1 LTKIAAAALPA
12 LMVAVSAC
20 NEESSTLSMDEMP
33 NMAVTAFSLSAN
45 TRNPGL
51 DSAYFSIDLERG
63 IIFNA
68 DSLRKGT
75 DISKVVA
82 KITYPDVVDRAIITM
97 TGGSVRT
104 GEIDYEKT
112 QTDSIDFTGEVTLTL
127 GIKKF
132 DVEKVYRLK
141 VNVHKEEPDLLAWDE
156 MAFAA
161 LPSRLGSPLRQKTV
175 EMKGLAVSL
184 IEENDGTYTLATC
197 DNLYADTWKKHQ
209 ITLPFKPD
217 TGSLAASGTTLWIL
231 DDAGNL
237 YTTTDLETFT
247 PAGEK
252 WLSITGTYLD
262 SAIGIREEEGKR
274 YFAQHPVRDMNQC
287 EIPSDFPV
295 SGTSNF
301 VTLQNKWTSSPVA
314 LAACGRKADGKM
326 SDSVWAFDGKEWII
340 LSNGGL
346 PAMEGASLIPYYNYR
361 PSHSGD
367 SMIEYGV
374 WMLLGGRMADGSF
387 NRTIYISYDNGVTW
401 HKGDSKLQLPDVVP
415 SMSGCDNI
423 VAEHPM
429 EGNLSDNW
437 KIARRGNGPRRIGFT
452 TDGDR
457 VLWDCPYI
465 YLIGGQSPDGKLYDT
480 IWRGVLQRLTFMP
493 II

>member
-1 LTKIAAAALPA
+1 
-12 LMVAVSAC
+12 MVAVSAC

-175 EMKGLAVSL
+175 EMKGMAVSL

-287 EIPSDFPV
+287 EIPADFPV
-295 SGTSNF
+295 SGASNF

-361 PSHSGD
+361 PSHSGN

-401 HKGDSKLQLPDVVP
+401 HKGDSKL
-415 SMSGCDNI
+415 
-423 VAEHPM
+423 
-429 EGNLSDNW
+429 
-437 KIARRGNGPRRIGFT
+437 
-452 TDGDR
+452 
-457 VLWDCPYI
+457 
-465 YLIGGQSPDGKLYDT
+465 
-480 IWRGVLQRLTFMP
+480 
-493 II
+493 

>member
-1 LTKIAAAALPA
+1 MLFR
-12 LMVAVSAC
+12 S
-20 NEESSTLSMDEMP
+20 
-33 NMAVTAFSLSAN
+33 FSLSAN

-175 EMKGLAVSL
+175 EMKGMAVSL

-197 DNLYADTWKKHQ
+197 DNL
-209 ITLPFKPD
+209 
-217 TGSLAASGTTLWIL
+217 
-231 DDAGNL
+231 
-237 YTTTDLETFT
+237 
-247 PAGEK
+247 
-252 WLSITGTYLD
+252 
-262 SAIGIREEEGKR
+262 
-274 YFAQHPVRDMNQC
+274 
-287 EIPSDFPV
+287 
-295 SGTSNF
+295 
-301 VTLQNKWTSSPVA
+301 
-314 LAACGRKADGKM
+314 
-326 SDSVWAFDGKEWII
+326 
-340 LSNGGL
+340 
-346 PAMEGASLIPYYNYR
+346 
-361 PSHSGD
+361 
-367 SMIEYGV
+367 
-374 WMLLGGRMADGSF
+374 
-387 NRTIYISYDNGVTW
+387 
-401 HKGDSKLQLPDVVP
+401 
-415 SMSGCDNI
+415 
-423 VAEHPM
+423 
-429 EGNLSDNW
+429 
-437 KIARRGNGPRRIGFT
+437 
-452 TDGDR
+452 
-457 VLWDCPYI
+457 
-465 YLIGGQSPDGKLYDT
+465 
-480 IWRGVLQRLTFMP
+480 
-493 II
+493 

>member
-1 LTKIAAAALPA
+1 ML
-12 LMVAVSAC
+12 AVSAC
-20 NEESSTLSMDEMP
+20 NEKSTTLTMDEMP
-33 NMAVTAFSLSAN
+33 NMAVSAFSLSADSK
-45 TRNPGL
+45 NPGL

-63 IIFNA
+63 VIFNA

-97 TGGSVRT
+97 SGGSTRT

-127 GIKKF
+127 GVSKF
-132 DVEKVYRLK
+132 NVEKVYRLK
-141 VNVHKEEPDLLAWDE
+141 VNVHKEDPDVLAWDE
-156 MAFAA
+156 MAFAS
-161 LPSRLGSPLRQKTV
+161 LPSRKGTPRRQKTV
-175 EMKGLAVSL
+175 ETQGKAVSL
-184 IEENDGTYTLATC
+184 MEETDGTYTLATC
-197 DNLYADTWKKHQ
+197 SDLYADEWEKRE
-209 ITLPFKPD
+209 ITLPFTPD
-217 TGSLAASGTTLWIL
+217 ISSLVASGPTMWML

-237 YTTTDLETFT
+237 YTTTDMTTFT
-247 PAGEK
+247 PSGEK

-262 SAIGIREEEGKR
+262 TAVGIREEGGKR
-274 YFAQHPVRDMNQC
+274 YFAQHPTRDINPC
-287 EIPSDFPV
+287 EIPADFPV
-295 SGTSNF
+295 SGASNF

-314 LAACGRKADGKM
+314 LAACGRKADGKI
-326 SDSVWAFDGKEWII
+326 SDAVWAFDGSEWIT

-361 PSHSGD
+361 PSHTGD

-401 HKGDSKLQLPDVVP
+401 HRGGNQLQLPEVVP

-437 KIARRGNGPRRIGFT
+437 KIARSGKGPRRISFT
-452 TDGDR
+452 TEGDR
-457 VLWDCPYI
+457 VMWDCPYI
-465 YLIGGQSPDGKLYDT
+465 YLIGGQSPDGRLYDT

-493 II
+493 VI